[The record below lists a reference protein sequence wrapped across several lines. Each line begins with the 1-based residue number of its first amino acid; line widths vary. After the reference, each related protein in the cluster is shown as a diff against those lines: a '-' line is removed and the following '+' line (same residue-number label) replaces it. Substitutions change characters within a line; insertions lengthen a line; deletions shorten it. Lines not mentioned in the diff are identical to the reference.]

1 VRIIGTVRVNR
12 RADDPQGKLETL
24 RNNPPIEQQGN
35 EIRIGRTD
43 DSDRDL
49 MRNVSISGD
58 IELNNIGGDVEVHTG
73 SGDIIAMGIAG
84 AFDAHTGSGDVELD
98 SATSGDVE
106 ISTGSGDIDAE
117 GVRGGLRMSTGSGD
131 IAVNGEAT
139 GDWRLTASSG
149 RITIRLPSDAA
160 FDLEAETSSGDIDI
174 DHPLTTQGSIRRNRL
189 RGQVRGGG
197 VRIELKTS
205 SGSIRIR

>member
-1 VRIIGTVRVNR
+1 
-12 RADDPQGKLETL
+12 
-24 RNNPPIEQQGN
+24 
-35 EIRIGRTD
+35 
-43 DSDRDL
+43 